1 MRPESLGQKF
11 SWAAGSSR
19 SALLFRPALPLR
31 RWGDVLRH
39 RVQLILDLASVFR
52 RFHPAI

>member
-1 MRPESLGQKF
+1 M
-11 SWAAGSSR
+11 
-19 SALLFRPALPLR
+19 ALLFRPALPLR
-31 RWGDVLRH
+31 RWGDVSRH